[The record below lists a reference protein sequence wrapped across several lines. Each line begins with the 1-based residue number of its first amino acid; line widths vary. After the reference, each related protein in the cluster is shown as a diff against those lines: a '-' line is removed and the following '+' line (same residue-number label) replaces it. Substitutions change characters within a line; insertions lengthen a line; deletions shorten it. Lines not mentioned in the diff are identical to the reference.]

1 MQAYAIMDMRSF
13 SVIANQVTG
22 RLCIFETE
30 SLAEYFMVNNIE
42 DADSLSIQPV
52 TVDYVCMGV
61 HY

>member
-13 SVIANQVTG
+13 SVITNRVTG

-30 SLAEYFMVNNIE
+30 PLAEYFMVNNIE
-42 DADSLSIQPV
+42 DCVGLSVEPI